1 MHDQKVV
8 ILHGFTPEETL
19 AAMRALKAALPS
31 ASAAAFAAT
40 TETNLDWK
48 VGELI
53 EHISEEHRQYLGRAN
68 KA

>member
-1 MHDQKVV
+1 MDDQKVV

-31 ASAAAFAAT
+31 ASTAAFAAT
-40 TETNLDWK
+40 TDTNRAWK

-53 EHISEEHRQYLGRAN
+53 DHIAEEHRQYLGSAK